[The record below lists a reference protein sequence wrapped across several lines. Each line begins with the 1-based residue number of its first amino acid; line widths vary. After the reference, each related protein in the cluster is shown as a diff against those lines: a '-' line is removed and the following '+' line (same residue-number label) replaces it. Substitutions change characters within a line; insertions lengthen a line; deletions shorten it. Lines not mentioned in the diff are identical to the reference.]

1 MIKGKQ
7 WLIISFSHFFSSV
20 PPHQQPDYV
29 FWSLYILELG
39 DRNGEA
45 KFCLTGTVF
54 FWCHFCPCLAYELKE
69 PLGVRKILRVG
80 PFFCRGIFGF
90 LENSSSQDLLP
101 LISLIQINS
110 SLLIVLLAF
119 FLWSFHKLPHI
130 CILFGSYGSSKYLF
144 WEKRIPLQP
153 FQNSSFSLCGHI
165 LSITNLCFD
174 RLFSALPFHS
184 PSLSKKKKKAS
195 QAPFWI
201 WFLLWL

>member
-1 MIKGKQ
+1 M
-7 WLIISFSHFFSSV
+7 
-20 PPHQQPDYV
+20 
-29 FWSLYILELG
+29 
-39 DRNGEA
+39 
-45 KFCLTGTVF
+45 
-54 FWCHFCPCLAYELKE
+54 
-69 PLGVRKILRVG
+69 RKILRVG

-110 SLLIVLLAF
+110 SLLTVLLAF

-130 CILFGSYGSSKYLF
+130 YILFGSHGSSKYLF

-165 LSITNLCFD
+165 LSITNLCCD

-184 PSLSKKKKKAS
+184 SPLSKKKKKKLVRHHFEFGSCFDFSNSCCWSHRSCSLVSMIPSSLSCGDKGVTGRKICNRNS
-195 QAPFWI
+195 QSFSKQIISLFLANI
-201 WFLLWL
+201 IMFLLCFGDGY

>member
-1 MIKGKQ
+1 MGIR
-7 WLIISFSHFFSSV
+7 
-20 PPHQQPDYV
+20 
-29 FWSLYILELG
+29 SLL
-39 DRNGEA
+39 
-45 KFCLTGTVF
+45 
-54 FWCHFCPCLAYELKE
+54 
-69 PLGVRKILRVG
+69 
-80 PFFCRGIFGF
+80 
-90 LENSSSQDLLP
+90 
-101 LISLIQINS
+101 SLIQINS

-184 PSLSKKKKKAS
+184 PSLSKKKKTIPRPTIFKLPKISDEEKILKAPGARVKMRTTCS
-195 QAPFWI
+195 VTSVMSDS
-201 WFLLWL
+201 L